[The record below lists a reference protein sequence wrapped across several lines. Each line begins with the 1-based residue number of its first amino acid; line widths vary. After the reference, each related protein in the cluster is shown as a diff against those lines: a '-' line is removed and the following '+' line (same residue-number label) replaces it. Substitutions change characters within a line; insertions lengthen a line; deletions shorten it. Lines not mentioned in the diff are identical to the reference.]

1 MKEFIEKLIGRL
13 EEKFKYNSEQAEIY
27 RDGSDKDAYFREKK
41 DLYMDRA
48 NTYGEVMRIVNRLAE
63 EYKDAEE
70 QGLLLRLPC
79 KVGST
84 LYQPIS
90 NRINEYKVIGLC
102 FDITRNEWMYECA
115 YQIGLE
121 WYKTTCDFDNINKTV
136 FLTKEEAEQA
146 LKQIGE

>member
-13 EEKFKYNSEQAEIY
+13 EEISVENTCSDCPYKAKCDEVQEHINNEIT
-27 RDGSDKDAYFREKK
+27 DLCGATIKALSIEIVKK
-41 DLYMDRA
+41 
-48 NTYGEVMRIVNRLAE
+48 LAE
-63 EYKDAEE
+63 EYKDDEE

-136 FLTKEEAEQA
+136 FLTKEEAEQT